1 MDDSIGTY
9 KTNTGGNISS
19 LEMLD
24 EPKIKPFSTKNGYI
38 FKYIIDAS
46 YSHADHSTSLMVG

>member
-24 EPKIKPFSTKNGYI
+24 EPKINPFSTKNGYI
-38 FKYIIDAS
+38 FKYI
-46 YSHADHSTSLMVG
+46 LMHLIHMLTTAPR

>member
-24 EPKIKPFSTKNGYI
+24 EPKIKPFSTKNGFDFGNLI
-38 FKYIIDAS
+38 HMLTTAPR
-46 YSHADHSTSLMVG
+46 